1 MKSKDPYMNLL
12 KDVVPDHEKTAC
24 FFRVICVLS
33 NMLKDRNLKIIHV
46 PSRAIYEKNVIE
58 IIATDIHCINSKI
71 IKDVSYLCFAECL
84 NTGILFKGDRISLEN
99 KFKGIIIGFNEDHS
113 PNHLNVVVGIE
124 KEKTGKCLKVE
135 LGDKILVSE
144 TKFKN

>member
-1 MKSKDPYMNLL
+1 MNLL
-12 KDVVPDHEKTAC
+12 KDFIPDHEKTAC

-33 NMLKDRNLKIIHV
+33 NMLKDRNLKIINA

-58 IIATDIHCINSKI
+58 IIATDIHYINSKI
-71 IKDVSYLCFAECL
+71 IKDVSYLCFVECL

-99 KFKGIIIGFNEDHS
+99 KFKGTIIGFNEDHS

-124 KEKTGKCLKVE
+124 KEKTGKCLKIE

-144 TKFKN
+144 TKFKNERRNNY

>member
-12 KDVVPDHEKTAC
+12 KDFVPDHEKTAC
-24 FFRVICVLS
+24 FFRVMCVLS
-33 NMLKDRNLKIIHV
+33 NTLKNRNLKIIHA
-46 PSRAIYEKNVIE
+46 PSRAICEKNVIE
-58 IIATDIHCINSKI
+58 IIATDIHYINSKI
-71 IKDVSYLCFAECL
+71 IKDASYLCFAECL
-84 NTGILFKGDRISLEN
+84 STAILFKGDRISLEN